1 MPDSIAVRFATALAG
16 KDTAALR
23 KVLATEIDFKALTPR
38 KFWEADHVDQVLDVL
53 FDNWFEEQKRIDG
66 LIEMSTDH
74 PVEDTQHFS
83 YRFAVSTPD
92 GPHVIEQQAYY
103 RAVDGQISW
112 LRVLCSGFRPT
123 GG

>member
-1 MPDSIAVRFATALAG
+1 MPDPIAVRFATALAG
-16 KDTAALR
+16 KDSAALR
-23 KVLATEIDFKALTPR
+23 KVLAPDVDFKGLTPR
-38 KFWEADHVDQVLDVL
+38 RFWEATDVDEVLDVL
-53 FDNWFEEQKRIDG
+53 FGNWFEKQDRIDG

-74 PVEDTQHFS
+74 PVEDTAHFS

-92 GPHVIEQQAYY
+92 GPHVVEQQAYY

-112 LRVLCSGFRPT
+112 LRVLCSGFRRT